1 MQAVSD
7 VFPDAEVSAHC
18 IDKYPVRVRVEAK
31 MGASRVKIWKGDQR
45 NLFRKYAAQ
54 RTKSIKEI
62 KEGLEMFKEEM
73 E

>member
-7 VFPDAEVSAHC
+7 VFPDVKVSANC
-18 IDKYPVRVRVEAK
+18 IDEYPVRVKVEAK
-31 MGASRVKIWKGDQR
+31 MGTSRVKVWEGDQR

-54 RTKSIKEI
+54 RKKSIKEI
-62 KEGLEMFKEEM
+62 KEGLEMLKEDM

>member
-7 VFPDAEVSAHC
+7 VFPDAEVSANC
-18 IDKYPVRVRVEAK
+18 INEYPVRVKVEAK
-31 MGASRVKIWKGDQR
+31 MGASRVKIWEGDQK
-45 NLFRKYAAQ
+45 NLFRKYAAKRKQ
-54 RTKSIKEI
+54 SIKKI